1 MWLQRFRKRCSV
13 TGLRITRLAE
23 TAFPLEVNSLFV
35 SADGEL
41 NHIDPRERPFGF
53 TFECLGLSFTAST
66 RVRQGKLWLQLAAK
80 VGPVPYTAESADRRR
95 DAVAIMRS
103 ASTLPHGRVGVSQD
117 RQIEISGEVRLSEPL
132 TPVHVVSAAAE
143 FVLEIKPYVTL
154 IADFIPTVDRRTR
167 AVS

>member
-1 MWLQRFRKRCSV
+1 M

-35 SADGEL
+35 GTDGDL

-66 RVRQGKLWLQLAAK
+66 RVREGKLWLQLAAK
-80 VGPVPYTAESADRRR
+80 VGPVPYTAESAERRR
-95 DAVAIMRS
+95 DVVAIIRS
-103 ASTLPHGRVGVSQD
+103 SSTLPHGRVGISRD
-117 RQIEISGEVRLSEPL
+117 RQIELSGELRLSEPL

-143 FVLEIKPYVTL
+143 LVLEIKPYVTL
-154 IADFIPTVDRRTR
+154 ITDFISGADRRAANR
-167 AVS
+167 A

>member
-1 MWLQRFRKRCSV
+1 MQYFPAIARCRRGSFYRFLSRRMLPMWLQRFRKRCSV

-53 TFECLGLSFTAST
+53 TFECLGLRFTAST

-80 VGPVPYTAESADRRR
+80 
-95 DAVAIMRS
+95 I
-103 ASTLPHGRVGVSQD
+103 GRA
-117 RQIEISGEVRLSEPL
+117 
-132 TPVHVVSAAAE
+132 HV
-143 FVLEIKPYVTL
+143 
-154 IADFIPTVDRRTR
+154 
-167 AVS
+167 